1 MSYKQT
7 KPFLLSIKHL
17 ISVGEDSK
25 EIFMEH
31 FSTAN
36 EIVDALIRQMA
47 TCKSPV
53 LFNSLANKMME
64 EAKDIS
70 YLHRSSKIVSVC
82 VFNNQYPMEGTING

>member
-1 MSYKQT
+1 MTNRQN
-7 KPFLLSIKHL
+7 PFLLSIKHL
-17 ISVGEDSK
+17 FSVGDSN
-25 EIFMEH
+25 EIFDEH

>member
-1 MSYKQT
+1 MNDNQT
-7 KPFLLSIKHL
+7 KPFMLSIKHL
-17 ISVGEDSK
+17 VSDGDSK
-25 EIFMEH
+25 EIFDEH

-47 TCKSPV
+47 TCKSPI
-53 LFNSLANKMME
+53 LFNRLVNKMME

-82 VFNNQYPMEGTING
+82 VYNNQYPMEGTING

>member
-1 MSYKQT
+1 MSDKQT
-7 KPFLLSIKHL
+7 NPFLLSIKHL
-17 ISVGEDSK
+17 FSVGDSK
-25 EIFMEH
+25 KIFDEH